1 MMLKNLLNEY
11 LEYVK
16 SVRRFSENTVKS
28 YRNDLEQFIDFVSQ
42 INKLNLEDVPDK
54 VVRRFMMDLSQNG
67 YQAKS
72 IARKL
77 TSVKNFYKYAFEKGE
92 IPKNTI
98 IALRGPRVKRALPE
112 IITKNQFENAFDSI
126 ENENSDN
133 SLMNLAIIELL
144 YGCSLRVSEVCNC
157 KRNDVDLSIKQ
168 LRIIGK
174 GNKERIVPI
183 GSTSAKTLSEYIQSQ
198 THFPN
203 GLLFKTSTGKKLYSK
218 YVYNLVN
225 KHLSIVSEVK
235 KKSPHILRHSSATHM
250 LDAGA
255 DLLAIKEIL
264 GHSSLSTTQI
274 YAQVSIER
282 LKNVYKQSHPKS

>member
-1 MMLKNLLNEY
+1 MLNNLLNEY
-11 LEYVK
+11 LEYIK
-16 SVRRFSENTVKS
+16 SVRRFSDNTVKS
-28 YRNDLEQFIDFVSQ
+28 YKNDLEQFIDILSQ
-42 INKLNLEDVPDK
+42 INKLNLEDVSDK
-54 VVRRFMMDLSQNG
+54 IVRRFMMFLSQNG

-77 TSVKNFYKYAFEKGE
+77 TSVKNFYKYAFEKGK
-92 IPKNTI
+92 IPTNTI
-98 IALRGPRVKRALPE
+98 TALRGPRVKRALPE
-112 IITKNQFENAFDSI
+112 IITQSQFDSAFESI
-126 ENENSDN
+126 EKENSEN
-133 SLMNLAIIELL
+133 SIMDLAIIELL

-157 KRNDVDLSIKQ
+157 KRIDVDLSIKQ

-183 GSTSAKTLSEYIQSQ
+183 GSTSSKTLSRYIESQ
-198 THFPN
+198 PHFSN
-203 GLLFKTSTGKKLYSK
+203 GFLFTTSTGKKLYSK